1 MSGLTISGYRLCS
14 THVAHP
20 PLPGRAVPGRSVA
33 AGEFAHDER
42 MYQHVAASETL
53 AEFRRVFAKVVN
65 PE

>member
-1 MSGLTISGYRLCS
+1 LA

-33 AGEFAHDER
+33 AGEFARDER

-53 AEFRRVFAKVVN
+53 AEFRQIFAKVVN
-65 PE
+65 PD